1 MERDASRARLSS
13 TFPSSPV
20 RSMTVSLS
28 GLEASMKA
36 VNGLDN
42 EEDMAILTRGS
53 TRASDGSRGIRKTS
67 KICGPI

>member
-13 TFPSSPV
+13 AFPSSPV

-36 VNGLDN
+36 LKGLDN
-42 EEDMAILTRGS
+42 EEDIRILTRGS
-53 TRASDGSRGIRKTS
+53 TRESDRSRSIRKTS
-67 KICGPI
+67 KI